1 MGFLSDRW
9 YLDVID
15 IAIVAF
21 AFYKMFMLVKGTRA
35 AQMFAGLVLLVVA
48 SLVAQWFQLN
58 ALNWIVNSLK
68 TVWVIA
74 FVIIFQPELRK
85 GLALIGQNRLFRP
98 FIKVQEF
105 GALGEILKAV
115 EMMSEERIGALIAME
130 GDVGLRNY
138 EETGTPM
145 NAKVT
150 AELLVTLFTPHS
162 PLHDGAVI
170 IRGLEAVA
178 AGCILPLSQNPAL
191 PADLGTRHRAA
202 VGLTEET
209 DAVVIVVSEET
220 GAISIASRGVLK
232 RRLDK
237 GSLRSELS
245 RLLLNREP
253 EDALEAEEGAPA

>member
-1 MGFLSDRW
+1 MEFFSNRW

-21 AFYKMFMLVKGTRA
+21 IFYKMFMLVKGTRA
-35 AQMFAGLVLLVVA
+35 SQMFAGLVLLVVA

-58 ALNWIVNSLK
+58 ALNWIVTSLK

-115 EMMSEERIGALIAME
+115 EKMSEERIGALIALE

-145 NAKVT
+145 NAKVSS
-150 AELLVTLFTPHS
+150 ELLITLFTPHS

-170 IRGLEAVA
+170 VRGLEAVA
-178 AGCILPLSQNPAL
+178 AGCILPLSQNPSL
-191 PADLGTRHRAA
+191 SADLGTRHRAA
-202 VGLTEET
+202 IGLTEET

-220 GAISIASRGVLK
+220 GAISIASRGALK
-232 RRLDK
+232 RHLDK
-237 GSLRSELS
+237 GKLRSELS
-245 RLLLNREP
+245 RLLLHREP
-253 EDALEAEEGAPA
+253 EEAEEEGATA